1 MSTHAS
7 LRQHGFS
14 LVELLVAMTILAI
27 LMAIAIPSYNSLVLS
42 GTASRY
48 ASSMAESALLAR
60 GEAIRRNAAITM
72 CVSTDGT
79 TCGSGSGGWEQ
90 GWLVSCKTNDLVT
103 CDTAGA
109 STLVIQYQGAAKSGW
124 KITEASGLA
133 RIDFDP
139 SGTGATAASM
149 TVCRATPT
157 VGEQQR
163 TVRLGATGR
172 PTVVKTSS
180 ATCS

>member
-27 LMAIAIPSYNSLVLS
+27 LLAVAIPSYNSLILS
-42 GTASRY
+42 TTANQY

-60 GEAIRRNAAITM
+60 SEAIRRNTAVSV

-79 TCGSGSGGWEQ
+79 TCGSGGWEQ
-90 GWLVSCKTNDLVT
+90 GWLVSCKTTDLVT
-103 CDTAGA
+103 CDGAGA
-109 STLVIQYQGAAKSGW
+109 GTIVIQYQGAAKSGW

-133 RIDFDP
+133 KLNFDP
-139 SGTGATAASM
+139 SGTGSTAASM

-157 VGEQQR
+157 VGQQQR
-163 TVRLGATGR
+163 TVRIGATGR

-180 ATCS
+180 TTCG

>member
-1 MSTHAS
+1 MSTHAN
-7 LRQHGFS
+7 LPQQGFT
-14 LVELLVAMTILAI
+14 LVELLVVMTILAI
-27 LMAIAIPSYNSLVLS
+27 LLAMAIPSYNALTI
-42 GTASRY
+42 GTTASQY

-60 GEAIRRNAAITM
+60 AEAIRRNAAVTV
-72 CVSTDGT
+72 CVSADGA
-79 TCGSGSGGWEQ
+79 TCGSGGWEQ
-90 GWLVSCKTNDLVT
+90 GWLVSCMSNDLVT
-103 CDTAGA
+103 CDTSGA
-109 STLVIQYQGAAKSGW
+109 STLVIQYQGAARSGW
-124 KITEASGLA
+124 KISEASGLA
-133 RIDFDP
+133 KLNFDP

-163 TVRLGATGR
+163 LVRIGATGR